1 MPSVASTSVDIAGPP
16 PETKYVALKSPRAKT
31 VSSRMQTKY
40 RFAISGKVTW
50 ANRRKPVAPSTAA
63 ASYSSCGIAI
73 RPASRMIVQ
82 NGRFFQI

>member
-16 PETKYVALKSPRAKT
+16 PETKNVALKSPRANT

-40 RFAISGKVTW
+40 RFAISGKVTCL
-50 ANRRKPVAPSTAA
+50 NRLNPVAPSTSA
-63 ASYSSCGIAI
+63 ASYSSCGTAM